1 MRAGSPSSSISRSV
15 RRPSGERA
23 SKRDSGTRVYQRRPA
38 RAGIRESLYNLSPM
52 ARLTLDWLHIVILLG
67 AIQGVFLAGVL
78 VTKRANRTANRLL
91 AALMLAFSVSLTTS
105 VYYVAGYV
113 QVVPHF
119 MGAGWPIPFLAGPL
133 VYLYAVTAADRSR
146 HLTRRDALH
155 FVPFV
160 AAVVVGLPVYLES
173 GAGKIAFYNRLLSGE
188 TPLWMTIVDPLKY
201 VSGVTYTAITVVF
214 LRRHRDR
221 VKESYSSLEHVNL
234 RWLLWLSGAGVAIW
248 TLAVGFF
255 VAQAAGVH
263 IGRGT
268 DVVSLAVAVLVYG
281 IGYMGLR
288 QPEIFRYETGEFA
301 VPVPRAPEAA
311 APPTAPQ
318 ADTPRYER
326 SGLTDREAER
336 LRDAVTAVMDEA
348 RPWQD
353 SGLTLADLAA
363 RLSTTPHKLS
373 EVLNAQL
380 GQTFYDFVNG
390 YRVREVQRRIAAGE
404 AQQVTILSLALDAGF
419 ASKSTFNLVFKKHT
433 SQTPSEYRQAA
444 GL

>member
-1 MRAGSPSSSISRSV
+1 M
-15 RRPSGERA
+15 A
-23 SKRDSGTRVYQRRPA
+23 S
-38 RAGIRESLYNLSPM
+38 LN
-52 ARLTLDWLHIVILLG
+52 LDWLHLVVLVG

-78 VTKRANRTANRLL
+78 AVKRSNRTANRLL
-91 AALMLAFSVSLTTS
+91 AALMLAFSISLATS

-119 MGAGWPIPFLAGPL
+119 LGAGWPIPFLAGPL
-133 VYLYAVTAADRSR
+133 VYLYAVAAADGSR
-146 HLTRRDALH
+146 HLIRRDALH

-160 AAVVVGLPVYLES
+160 AAVVVGLPVYFES
-173 GAGKIAFYNRLLSGE
+173 GAGKIAFYHRLLSGE
-188 TPLWMTIVDPLKY
+188 TPLFMMIMDPLKY

-221 VKESYSSLEHVNL
+221 VKESYSSVERVNL
-234 RWLLWLSGAGVAIW
+234 RWLLWLGCAMVAIW
-248 TLAVGFF
+248 MLAVGFF

-268 DVVSLAVAVLVYG
+268 DLVSLAVAVLVYG

-288 QPEIFRYETGEFA
+288 QPEIFRYDTAEL
-301 VPVPRAPEAA
+301 PVPARVLEAGA
-311 APPTAPQ
+311 
-318 ADTPRYER
+318 PRYER

-336 LRDAVTAVMDEA
+336 LRDALTAVMDEE

-353 SGLTLADLAA
+353 SGLTLADLAT
-363 RLSTTPHKLS
+363 RLSTSPHKLS
-373 EVLNAQL
+373 EVLNSQL
-380 GQTFYDFVNG
+380 HQTFYDFVNG
-390 YRVREVQRRIAAGE
+390 YRVQEVQRRIAAGE
-404 AQQVTILSLALDAGF
+404 AHQVTILSLALDAGF